1 MESRKVEEPGSLGTW
16 LTREWTSPRVS
27 LHQDFMFGEI
37 VLLIQLTENAGDL
50 EVSVLADT
58 DI

>member
-1 MESRKVEEPGSLGTW
+1 MEEPGFLRTW

-27 LHQDFMFGEI
+27 LHQDFMFGGI
-37 VLLIQLTENAGDL
+37 VPLIQLTENAGDL

>member
-1 MESRKVEEPGSLGTW
+1 MEEPGFLRTW
-16 LTREWTSPRVS
+16 LTREWTTPRVS
-27 LHQDFMFGEI
+27 LHQDFMFGGI
-37 VLLIQLTENAGDL
+37 VPLIQLTENAGDL